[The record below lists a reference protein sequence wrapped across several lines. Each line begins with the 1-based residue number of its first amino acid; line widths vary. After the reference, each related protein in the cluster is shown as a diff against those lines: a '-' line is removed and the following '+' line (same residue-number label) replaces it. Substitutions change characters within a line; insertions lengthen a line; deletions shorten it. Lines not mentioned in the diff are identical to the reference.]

1 MKMDIVFSQFEKKP
15 HSSRLGSLGF
25 GLVCVALVAGW
36 AFTFSYSVLA
46 GLGILVA
53 AGLCTIAFMRPFWL
67 LLPVLLT
74 LQLGEFLNL
83 PVTKDGL
90 PLYLVLLFF
99 AFAIW
104 FVRALATKDWDLFK
118 TPLSKSTHIL
128 VLVFWLVMILSLANS
143 SNLDDSLKIIKRFTY
158 CVIFYFFILFNI
170 KDKDQLL
177 RAMVIFVCGS
187 LVAAILGVVE
197 GASGEQLYAL
207 PFLKWKSLFGAGVP
221 ELVLKVEPQRI
232 AGPTGNSERHTMYMI
247 TLIFVSLYL
256 FGAIKSRGMKAFI
269 GGIIVVA
276 AVNIVGAAYKVG
288 IVALGASLV
297 IFCYFSEAKKKW
309 VVLIS
314 SLGALVV
321 LGFGVYLVFPDI
333 NVERLIALHG
343 EAGEHARLRIRNILI
358 ALQMFSH
365 NPIVGSGPNG
375 FINEYFRY
383 ALFYPEAVQQTL
395 TAHNLYLQV
404 LVDHGLLGLLVF
416 LSILITVA
424 RSLRRLIT
432 ATMSRHRE
440 LAVAILA
447 TLCAYALVWLGSSLL
462 LDLNVWLLF
471 AVAGVLER
479 IEATGQSALNLSGER
494 ATSSR

>member
-1 MKMDIVFSQFEKKP
+1 MKMDVVFSQFEKKP
-15 HSSRLGSLGF
+15 QTSRAGYLGF
-25 GLVCVALVAGW
+25 GLVCIAFVAGW

-46 GLGILVA
+46 GLGVLVA
-53 AGLCTIAFMRPFWL
+53 IGLCTVTFIRPFWL
-67 LLPVLLT
+67 VLCVMLT

-104 FVRALATKDWDLFK
+104 VVRALVTKDGDLFL

-128 VLVFWLVMILSLANS
+128 VLVFWLVMVVSMVNTSDMDA
-143 SNLDDSLKIIKRFTY
+143 SLKVVKRFTY
-158 CVIFYFFILFNI
+158 CVIFYFFMLFNI
-170 KDKDQLL
+170 KDKDQL
-177 RAMVIFVCGS
+177 RKAMVIFVCGS
-187 LVAAILGVVE
+187 FVAAILGLVE

-221 ELVLKVEPQRI
+221 ELVLKVEPNRI

-247 TLIFVSLYL
+247 TLIFICLYL
-256 FGAIKSRGMKAFI
+256 FGAIKSKGMKTVI

-276 AVNIVGAAYKVG
+276 AVNILGAAYKLG
-288 IVALGASLV
+288 IVALAVSLV

-314 SLGALVV
+314 SIAALFVV
-321 LGFGVYLVFPDI
+321 GFLVYLVFPDI
-333 NVERLIALHG
+333 NVERLISLSG
-343 EAGEHARLRIRNILI
+343 EAGQHARLRVRNMFI
-358 ALQMFSH
+358 ALQMFFH

-383 ALFYPEAVQQTL
+383 ALFYPEAVQQKL

-416 LSILITVA
+416 LFIMITVA
-424 RSLRRLIT
+424 KTLRRRIT
-432 ATMSRHRE
+432 GRISRHRE

-447 TLCAYALVWLGSSLL
+447 ALCAYALVWLGSSLL
-462 LDLNVWLLF
+462 LDVNVWLLF

-479 IEATGQSALNLSGER
+479 IERTGHTGPDFSGKR
-494 ATSSR
+494 AV